1 VSQAVEIAARPDTSR
16 SALDLPTAAVG
27 VGMAV
32 GLATVVALHATGHL
46 PLLAGLV
53 INTFLMNLSF
63 TAWHEAC
70 HGNLSKRRAVNTAFG
85 IATSF
90 ASIYPGYF
98 TRRREHLCHHRY
110 EGDAK
115 QDPVYPRIQG
125 SLLSFPFRLLRANH
139 TAEMRVPI
147 PASFLPMTP
156 AQKWADRISNLL
168 AFSLLG
174 VGLATNTFA
183 SILWLWFVPRAIV
196 FLAHA
201 IYICHFPHA
210 IPGGGYEVFR
220 VRPSKL
226 LATLTMNQNLH
237 GVHHR
242 WPSIPWH
249 KYGAVLAS
257 IDPRGEGIEVTGR
270 VGRD

>member
-1 VSQAVEIAARPDTSR
+1 VSEAVEASARPDTR
-16 SALDLPTAAVG
+16 RATLDLPTAAVG
-27 VGMAV
+27 VGMIV
-32 GLATVVALHATGHL
+32 GLVTVMALHASGHM
-46 PLLAGLV
+46 PLLVGLG

-70 HGNLSKRRAVNTAFG
+70 HGNLSKSRTVNTGFG

-98 TRRREHLCHHRY
+98 ARRREHLCHHRY
-110 EGDAK
+110 EGDAT

-125 SLLSFPFRLLRANH
+125 SLLSFPLRLVRANH

-156 AQKWADRISNLL
+156 NQIWADRFSNLL

-174 VGLATNTFA
+174 VGLLTHTFA
-183 SILWLWFVPRAIV
+183 SIFWLWFVPRAIV

-201 IYICHFPHA
+201 IYICHFPHS
-210 IPGGGYEVFR
+210 IPGGGYEVYR
-220 VRPSKL
+220 VRPSRL
-226 LATLTMNQNLH
+226 LAVLTMNQNLH

-249 KYGAVLAS
+249 RYGAVLTT
-257 IDPRGEGIEVTGR
+257 IDPGAEGIDLR
-270 VGRD
+270 